1 MIIKG
6 IVVKDLSSPYY
17 LGRKSRNGFWRKLK
31 ADYEATGHA
40 SDIDVVVL
48 GGYYGTGIR
57 FAGII
62 NQFLVGVVDSESGCD
77 PTYFTLG
84 TINGGT

>member
-1 MIIKG
+1 MRIKG

-17 LGRKSRNGFWRKLK
+17 LGQKSRNGFWRKLK
-31 ADYEATGHA
+31 VDYEATGQA

-57 FAGII
+57 FKGLI
-62 NQFLVGVVDSESGCD
+62 NQFLIGVVDSESGSD
-77 PTYFTLG
+77 PTYYPVG